1 MHKVLCQTAQK
12 KDLCKRTSLRGS
24 GAQRQPTTCTRRTGT
39 RRGGPAIFWLLACKI
54 RVLRRHGAA
63 AMWSAVGLTPSRA
76 SVFQCLYRLL
86 ACKIR
91 VLRRHGA
98 AAMWSAVGLTPSRAS
113 VFQCLYRPLACKIR
127 VLRTSKRGSELNGS
141 RPSCAEA
148 RHGFCR
154 QKKKRVD
161 CVRSNQLSVKKFPA
175 PCYSPIVKFTVPSP
189 LEALTTVFGK
199 GTCVTPPPWAPEN
212 IPKKKS
218 KSVRKNLE

>member
-1 MHKVLCQTAQK
+1 MCNARGCGQRNGTYRTYKTYRFPQHMALSPNGPQTVFPAFIVFPVGIARSIGIAQSALPGGTK

-24 GAQRQPTTCTRRTGT
+24 GAQRQPTTCTRSTGA
-39 RRGGPAIFWLLACKI
+39 RRGGPAIFW
-54 RVLRRHGAA
+54 
-63 AMWSAVGLTPSRA
+63 
-76 SVFQCLYRLL
+76 LL

-141 RPSCAEA
+141 RPSCTEA

-154 QKKKRVD
+154 QKKKE
-161 CVRSNQLSVKKFPA
+161 S
-175 PCYSPIVKFTVPSP
+175 
-189 LEALTTVFGK
+189 
-199 GTCVTPPPWAPEN
+199 
-212 IPKKKS
+212 
-218 KSVRKNLE
+218 